1 MGGSSLGPEV
11 LAQTFGAGP
20 GFPRLHVLDST
31 DPAQIRHLE
40 STIDI
45 ERTLFIVSSKSG
57 STLEPNIFKQYFWER
72 AKAALGE
79 AGAAEHFIAVT
90 DPGSSLEKL
99 AQADRF
105 RAVFHGVPTIG
116 GRYSVLSD
124 FGMVPAAATG
134 IAVRRFL
141 EHTAEMVRSCTASAP
156 PVENPGVV
164 LGAILG
170 AAARLGRDKLTVIA
184 SPGIAAGNTI
194 SHRRRHRAFR
204 RPAECRRADAA
215 GHHLGFGSEG
225 ASR

>member
-1 MGGSSLGPEV
+1 GEAQGLGWLTVAEAHLKDPGRLEAFADEVKRAGFTDAVLLGMGGSSLGPAV

-31 DPAQIRHLE
+31 APAQIRHLD
-40 STIDI
+40 STIDL

-79 AGAAEHFIAVT
+79 TGVAEHFIAIT
-90 DPGSSLEKL
+90 DPGSSLEKA

-124 FGMVPAAATG
+124 FGVVPPAA
-134 IAVRRFL
+134 I
-141 EHTAEMVRSCTASAP
+141 
-156 PVENPGVV
+156 
-164 LGAILG
+164 
-170 AAARLGRDKLTVIA
+170 
-184 SPGIAAGNTI
+184 
-194 SHRRRHRAFR
+194 
-204 RPAECRRADAA
+204 
-215 GHHLGFGSEG
+215 GS
-225 ASR
+225 